1 LTQPLNGQEPG
12 FRRTNVK
19 KLAALFLFCV
29 FTAANAHAIPI
40 TGSVTLSQS
49 ALVCPGADCLVPVL
63 GNGTRTT
70 LDLAVA
76 LDFTNTGN
84 PTPNVAGPMSIDGG
98 TGSFAGILGPGT
110 IKDFCFVSGTAC
122 GIYSTAP
129 IAAWQTSAGGA
140 SFDMLTVVDQF
151 QQSNALVLRGTGLF
165 HAAGFDNTPGTFS
178 LAVTNSGTAFSF
190 SATDTATAVPEPASL
205 LLFGLGLVGAGRR
218 FKRL

>member
-1 LTQPLNGQEPG
+1 M
-12 FRRTNVK
+12 K
-19 KLAALFLFCV
+19 KVVLLVALLSLPRVALAV
-29 FTAANAHAIPI
+29 PI

-49 ALVCPGADCLVPVL
+49 ALVCPGADCVIPVL
-63 GNGTRTT
+63 GTGARTT

-76 LDFTNTGN
+76 LDFTNTGA
-84 PTPNVAGPMSIDGG
+84 PTPGVAGPMSIDGG

-122 GIYSTAP
+122 GLYSTTP
-129 IAAWQTSAGGA
+129 IASWQTSAGGA

-151 QQSNALVLRGTGLF
+151 QRSNALVLTGTGLF

-190 SATDTATAVPEPASL
+190 SATDTAVPEPASL
-205 LLFGLGLVGAGRR
+205 LLFGMGLVGVARR
-218 FKRL
+218 YRGSR